1 MAKKKRSKRS
11 GKRSKPKPEFRS
23 RVETELVDQL
33 LYRFVALVKHG
44 LELMLRDPSELTR
57 KEFRQNPD
65 LAYTAEEIPVLVLWT
80 AVGAYELAWPAFCQ
94 HILTHPKWAE
104 LLGVETQ
111 AGLDRLALDL
121 EHCQIRLIE
130 LAVHDGL
137 KEGDKQDQRPAEQR
151 PPVRE
156 ENAKY
161 IRITL
166 VLKLLKKRLRSFLK
180 RLDQYDPNRPRHRPR
195 TYRTRSFVLAD
206 LARWML
212 GLQSTDELI
221 RELEQNP
228 DLAGAVNF
236 RPGKIPSKATFSRR
250 RMAVPLADLKA
261 ILHELVEVLVR
272 CQVIDGRAW
281 VVDLSRVPTYS
292 SVSKT
297 YPDRLNGKSDPEAT
311 FCGYADNDGGF
322 QFGYCLV
329 WVVDFKTELPMALV
343 FGAGNAQDSPLT
355 KPLLE
360 QACDEHP
367 QLARRCEY
375 FIGDGGYDTLAIF
388 DFILT
393 RLRAL
398 PAITKNPRNA
408 ADPEAD
414 LATDTL
420 CVLRR
425 RSPLYMALFHSRT
438 SVERTNSWAKLTFRE
453 ASSTTSSGGGMPCSI
468 VCSLLLSPCWA
479 WLGSR
484 SRPAIRT
491 RFALLEHGSAATN
504 LTARR
509 IYSASSRQPSWDAD

>member
-1 MAKKKRSKRS
+1 MAKKKQRKRS
-11 GKRSKPKPEFRS
+11 GQRSKPKSEFRGQ
-23 RVETELVDQL
+23 VEVEVVDRML
-33 LYRFVALVKHG
+33 HRFVTLVKHG
-44 LELMLRDPSELTR
+44 LELMLRDPSKLAR

-65 LAYTAEEIPVLVLWT
+65 LVYTTEAIPVLVLWA
-80 AVGAYELAWPAFCQ
+80 AVGAYELPWPAFCQ
-94 HILTHPKWAE
+94 HVLTHPQWAE

-111 AGLDRLALDL
+111 ADLDCLVVGL
-121 EHCQIRLIE
+121 EHCPVRVIE

-137 KEGDKQDQRPAEQR
+137 KDGDKQDQRPADQR
-151 PPVRE
+151 PPVQE

-166 VLKLLKKRLRSFLK
+166 VLKLLKKRLRPFLK
-180 RLDQYDPNRPRHRPR
+180 RLDPCDPKRPRYRPR

-221 RELEQNP
+221 RELERNP

-250 RMAVPLADLKA
+250 RMVVPLEELKA
-261 ILHELVEVLVR
+261 ILHELVEVLVH

-297 YPDRLNGKSDPEAT
+297 YPDRLNGKSDPEAA
-311 FCGYADNDGGF
+311 FCGYSDNDGGF

-329 WVVDFKTELPMALV
+329 WIVDFKTELPIALV

-360 QACDEHP
+360 QACNEHP
-367 QLARRCEY
+367 YLAHRCEY

-393 RLRAL
+393 RLKAL

-408 ADPEAD
+408 TDPEAD
-414 LATDTL
+414 LATDAL

-438 SVERTNSWAKLTFRE
+438 SVERANSWAKLTFNLKYHKQRGWN
-453 ASSTTSSGGGMPCSI
+453 AVQHCVFFAAIAMLG
-468 VCSLLLSPCWA
+468 VA
-479 WLGSR
+479 WVAVKTGHPEKIRSARTWISR
-484 SRPAIRT
+484 
-491 RFALLEHGSAATN
+491 H
-504 LTARR
+504 
-509 IYSASSRQPSWDAD
+509 

>member
-1 MAKKKRSKRS
+1 MATKKNRRKRS
-11 GKRSKPKPEFRS
+11 GKRSTPKSGFRNQ
-23 RVETELVDQL
+23 VEAEVVDRL

-44 LELMLRDPSELTR
+44 LELMIRTPSELAR

-65 LAYTAEEIPVLVLWT
+65 LVYTSEEIPTLVLWA
-80 AVGAYELAWPAFCQ
+80 AVGAHELPWPALCQ
-94 HILTHPKWAE
+94 HILTHSKWAE
-104 LLGVETQ
+104 LLSVETQ
-111 AGLDRLALDL
+111 DDLDRLATGL
-121 EHCQIRLIE
+121 EYCSVRIIE

-137 KEGDKQDQRPAEQR
+137 KEGDKQDQRPAEQK

-166 VLKLLKKRLRSFLK
+166 VLKLLKKRLRLFLK
-180 RLDQYDPNRPRHRPR
+180 RLDQCDPKRPRHRPR

-212 GLQSTDELI
+212 GLQSTDALI

-228 DLAGAVNF
+228 GLAGAVNF
-236 RPGKIPSKATFSRR
+236 RPEEIPSKATFSRR
-250 RMAVPLADLKA
+250 RMVVPLADLKA
-261 ILHELVEVLVR
+261 ILHELVEVLVH
-272 CQVIDGRAW
+272 CKVIDGRAW

-297 YPDRLNGKSDPEAT
+297 YPDRLNGKSDPEAA
-311 FCGYADNDGGF
+311 FCGYPDNDGGF
-322 QFGYCLV
+322 QLGYCLV
-329 WVVDFKTELPMALV
+329 WVVDFKTELPIALV
-343 FGAGNAQDSPLT
+343 FGGGSAQDSPLT

-388 DFILT
+388 EFILQ
-393 RLRAL
+393 RLQAL

-408 ADPEAD
+408 SDPEAD
-414 LATDTL
+414 LATDSL

-438 SVERTNSWAKLTFRE
+438 SVERTNIWAKLTFNLKYHKQRGWNAVE
-453 ASSTTSSGGGMPCSI
+453 HCVLFAAIAM
-468 VCSLLLSPCWA
+468 LSVA
-479 WLGSR
+479 WVAVKTGHPDKIRSARTWISR
-484 SRPAIRT
+484 
-491 RFALLEHGSAATN
+491 H
-504 LTARR
+504 
-509 IYSASSRQPSWDAD
+509 